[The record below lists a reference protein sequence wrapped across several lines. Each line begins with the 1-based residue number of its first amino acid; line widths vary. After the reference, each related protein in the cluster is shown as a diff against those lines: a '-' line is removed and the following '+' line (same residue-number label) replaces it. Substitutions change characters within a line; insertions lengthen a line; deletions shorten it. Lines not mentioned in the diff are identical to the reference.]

1 MHNALYDLL
10 LNLVSILYR
19 PYETK
24 SDQVDRQRGNG
35 FGGAEFRHRLLQVH
49 AEWGIIEQVEAGRA
63 PHFTGYREKQPVS
76 TQREQYQG
84 WRIEHL
90 PYLQVNF
97 EWEKQGKEAGLRC
110 PHALG

>member
-10 LNLVSILYR
+10 LNPVLILCR

-24 SDQVDRQRGNG
+24 SDQVDRQRGDR
-35 FGGAEFRHRLLQVH
+35 FGGAEFRHGLLQVY
-49 AEWGIIEQVEAGRA
+49 AERGIIEQVEAGRT

-84 WRIEHL
+84 
-90 PYLQVNF
+90 
-97 EWEKQGKEAGLRC
+97 
-110 PHALG
+110 